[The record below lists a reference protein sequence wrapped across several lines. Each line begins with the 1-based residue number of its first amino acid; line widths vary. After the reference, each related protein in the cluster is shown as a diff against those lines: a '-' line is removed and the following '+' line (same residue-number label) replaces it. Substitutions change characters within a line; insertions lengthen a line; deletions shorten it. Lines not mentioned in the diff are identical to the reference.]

1 MLGFQAIGRIK
12 MPVELPTDDDKCKKY
27 IRAIR
32 FLQYQAPHNTETF
45 AADFFN
51 EQAHWRDKLDRQ
63 REGIWKD
70 IQKEKDFADNS
81 RKNANICRV
90 GLMLRLF
97 LIIGFSS

>member
-1 MLGFQAIGRIK
+1 

-32 FLQYQAPHNTETF
+32 FLQYQALHNTEIF
-45 AADFFN
+45 AADFFH

-70 IQKEKDFADNS
+70 IQRERDFAETS
-81 RKNANICRV
+81 RKDDNIRRV
-90 GLMLRLF
+90 CLKLVLF